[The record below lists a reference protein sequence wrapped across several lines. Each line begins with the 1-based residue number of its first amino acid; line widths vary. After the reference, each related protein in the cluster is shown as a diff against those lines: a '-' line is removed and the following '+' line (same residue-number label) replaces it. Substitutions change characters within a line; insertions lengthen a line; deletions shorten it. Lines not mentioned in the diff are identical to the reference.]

1 MFVLP
6 RSLLSLSVSSS
17 IFLVTLLASHNHI
30 IPVYIS
36 ERSFL
41 SSEWEVGGVGVT
53 SPAGEDRL
61 RAAALSICIHN
72 IKKLV

>member
-6 RSLLSLSVSSS
+6 RSLFSLSVSSS
-17 IFLVTLLASHNHI
+17 VCLVTLLTSYNHI
-30 IPVYIS
+30 IPVYIF
-36 ERSFL
+36 EHFFL

-61 RAAALSICIHN
+61 RAAALKH
-72 IKKLV
+72 LHLQY